1 MKTEIEF
8 LDLNFKKIVTKD
20 EMNSLMEKVEVTE
33 FSKNHFFCKIDEN
46 VFELVIEPIDS
57 TNFSLIYKG
66 QHYIIN
72 KRKVFYE
79 SNNNS
84 KKDSHKTI
92 VIKSPMPGLI
102 SKIKVVIGQKVK
114 KGDALLSIEAMKM
127 ENDIKSP
134 IDCIIESI
142 NVNEGIVVEK
152 NQALV
157 VLSTIQNL

>member
-1 MKTEIEF
+1 
-8 LDLNFKKIVTKD
+8 
-20 EMNSLMEKVEVTE
+20 
-33 FSKNHFFCKIDEN
+33 
-46 VFELVIEPIDS
+46 
-57 TNFSLIYKG
+57 
-66 QHYIIN
+66 
-72 KRKVFYE
+72 
-79 SNNNS
+79 
-84 KKDSHKTI
+84 
-92 VIKSPMPGLI
+92 MPGLI